1 MILTFYFISFVY
13 MLSLKIQQLEAEL
26 NEMKKQWKSS
36 QKALEQAQ
44 QQGLPIPRGL
54 IILPLLPSFLLVKK
68 LQEEKNEIA
77 QQYAAKI
84 DVSNSIEL

>member
-1 MILTFYFISFVY
+1 MISTFYFISFVY

-54 IILPLLPSFLLVKK
+54 TILSPPSILSFS
-68 LQEEKNEIA
+68 EKASRRKERNCPTICS
-77 QQYAAKI
+77 K
-84 DVSNSIEL
+84 D

>member
-54 IILPLLPSFLLVKK
+54 IILSPTSILSFS
-68 LQEEKNEIA
+68 EKASRRKERNCPTICS
-77 QQYAAKI
+77 K
-84 DVSNSIEL
+84 D